1 METGER
7 VLVHAPVE
15 CRQSTDKKV
24 FVTRIRALGLTA
36 YGNNWDES
44 RTKLKQMFATWVGLH
59 RKRGTLEKA
68 LNRTKVEW
76 WYESAYDGAEPYDV
90 VTAGGKIEA
99 TEPPN
104 QPETTVTFT
113 EAREMVA
120 A

>member
-1 METGER
+1 MVKGER

-36 YGNNWDES
+36 YGSSREES
-44 RTKLKQMFATWVGLH
+44 RTKVKQMVATWVDAH

-68 LNRTKVEW
+68 LNRSKVNW
-76 WYESAYDGAEPYDV
+76 WYESEYVGMGTYDV
-90 VTAGGKIEA
+90 VTAGGIIE
-99 TEPPN
+99 EKVPEN
-104 QPETTVTFT
+104 QTQESVEFT
-113 EAREMVA
+113 EKELVA